1 MDIENENFVLADFKE
16 LLEVF
21 QKNLLEVIK
30 EDPDYEGQA
39 DELLDTIQKLRL
51 EIANVKDE
59 KEFYETKFQELL
71 PEITYVLTSVESIF
85 GDEDEDFEDEEF
97 DDEDYDQSY
106 VEEDEEEE
114 DEKEEDE
121 KEEDEEEEDEE
132 KPKK

>member
-59 KEFYETKFQELL
+59 KEFYETKFQKLL

-97 DDEDYDQSY
+97 DDEDYDESY

-114 DEKEEDE
+114 E
-121 KEEDEEEEDEE
+121 
-132 KPKK
+132 PKK